1 MNVSKVLDSCP
12 CDFDI
17 YHGFMSF
24 DLHCS
29 LIYPSFNFKKMGT
42 RKLLLVKVIFC
53 DHLIMY

>member
-29 LIYPSFNFKKMGT
+29 LIYPSFNLKKNGNE
-42 RKLLLVKVIFC
+42 KIIVS
-53 DHLIMY
+53 

>member
-24 DLHCS
+24 DLHCW
-29 LIYPSFNFKKMGT
+29 LIYPSFNLKKIYG
-42 RKLLLVKVIFC
+42 KEKIIVS
-53 DHLIMY
+53 